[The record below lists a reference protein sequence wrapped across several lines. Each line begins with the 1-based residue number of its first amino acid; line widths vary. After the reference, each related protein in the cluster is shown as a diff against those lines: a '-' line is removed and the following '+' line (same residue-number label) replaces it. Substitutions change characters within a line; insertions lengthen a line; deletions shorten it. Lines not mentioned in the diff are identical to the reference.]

1 MKLNKASAT
10 LNFGESSRNTPK
22 NEISENQIISKIRKL
37 DTKDKNWFTVNSEI
51 LYEKNLKIK
60 CSLTSA
66 LLIVSKV

>member
-37 DTKDKNWFTVNSEI
+37 DTKDKN
-51 LYEKNLKIK
+51 
-60 CSLTSA
+60 
-66 LLIVSKV
+66 